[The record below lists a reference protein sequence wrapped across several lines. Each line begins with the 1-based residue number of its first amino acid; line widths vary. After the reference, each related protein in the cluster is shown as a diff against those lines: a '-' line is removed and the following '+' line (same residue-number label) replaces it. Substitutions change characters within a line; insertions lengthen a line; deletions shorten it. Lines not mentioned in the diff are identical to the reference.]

1 MYIFTITFILSVL
14 ILVAGFL
21 LPPTGIIDNSVLTAV
36 GLLLMFAV
44 LAQIPAILRA
54 ARDGRTIRFR
64 KGDLSLEATG
74 KPDASPPSDST
85 DSSDPPPGP

>member
-14 ILVAGFL
+14 LLVAGFL

-64 KGDLSLEATG
+64 KGDLSLET
-74 KPDASPPSDST
+74 
-85 DSSDPPPGP
+85 